1 MIMSVKQP
9 NEWIDRYVN
18 EVGQRLPAKGRSDVE
33 REIRSLI
40 EDEVAGRL
48 EMQAD
53 GATPKDTE
61 VAVLAVLEQFGAP
74 EQMAARYH
82 APRYLIGPALFPIFW
97 LVLGIVLIVMLFV
110 NLLGLAVAA
119 GTGTVG
125 PLIDTLLSL
134 FVSLT
139 QAAGMVTLIFALLE
153 YLGVGAGSKPE
164 AWQPRDLP
172 PVKDPNRAS
181 RVEAATE
188 IAFTA
193 AVLTWANFYLNR
205 GTGALFYN
213 GEWQA
218 IPLFT
223 PEFLQYIPWLT
234 VLWSADILV
243 NTVLLVRGRW
253 EPATRVA
260 AMAVSAATAFL
271 FYRMLVG
278 GPIAAWAPLE
288 PAFKITVAIIF
299 AVSLWEI
306 GKHGWHL
313 LRNSGLASDRL
324 RSQHVA

>member
-1 MIMSVKQP
+1 MSVKQP

-18 EVGQRLPAKGRSDVE
+18 EVGQRLPANGRSDVE

-40 EDEVAGRL
+40 EDELAGRL
-48 EMQAD
+48 EAQAES
-53 GATPKDTE
+53 GAPAMDTE
-61 VAVLAVLEQFGAP
+61 GTVLAVLQQFGAP

-82 APRYLIGPALFPIFW
+82 TPRYLIGPTLFPIFR
-97 LVLGIVLIVMLFV
+97 LVLGIVLAVMLFV

-119 GTGTVG
+119 STGSVD
-125 PLIDTLLSL
+125 PLIDTLINL
-134 FVSLT
+134 FTSVL
-139 QAAGMVTLIFALLE
+139 QAAGMVTLIFAVLE
-153 YLGVGAGSKPE
+153 SLGVGIDSKPE
-164 AWQPRDLP
+164 AWNPRSLP

-181 RVEAATE
+181 RVEAAVE
-188 IAFTA
+188 IAFTT
-193 AVLTWANFYLNR
+193 AVLVWANFYLNR
-205 GTGALFYN
+205 GTGALLYN

-234 VLWSADILV
+234 VVWGADILV

-260 AMAVSAATAFL
+260 AIVVSAATGFL

-299 AVSLWEI
+299 AVCLWEV
-306 GKHGWHL
+306 GKHTWQL
-313 LRNSGLASDRL
+313 VRSSPLAGDRL
-324 RSQHVA
+324 HSQHVA